1 MELRSMV
8 QNYCKTETLYNCRT
22 VALCIV
28 GYAGFLRFDERSRLK
43 CYDILISE
51 KHTFIFIE
59 SSKTDQYRDG
69 SWIPLSRTPNITC
82 PVKNL
87 QRYAEFARYHLMK
100 INICFVASAKREIMK
115 NGGKPH

>member
-1 MELRSMV
+1 M
-8 QNYCKTETLYNCRT
+8 
-22 VALCIV
+22 
-28 GYAGFLRFDERSRLK
+28 GYAGFLRFDEISRLK

-51 KHTFIFIE
+51 EHMFIFIE

-87 QRYAEFARYHLMK
+87 QRYAEFARISFDEDKHLFCGITK
-100 INICFVASAKREIMK
+100 TRNNEK
-115 NGGKPH
+115 